1 MSEVKAVPISKSL
14 LTQLPP
20 QAEKQPETKVDSRDT
35 MIEELKQQVQ
45 QLEQTVAFLAT
56 FESNLLQSFDKE
68 IALLREG
75 ATVTQHDIQK
85 RSFRIIADS
94 LERVR
99 DRWVN
104 GSSFH
109 IDRKKM
115 AFVETKVSNE

>member
-20 QAEKQPETKVDSRDT
+20 QAEKQPETKVGSRDT

-75 ATVTQHDIQK
+75 ATVTQHDVQK

>member
-1 MSEVKAVPISKSL
+1 MSEVKVVPISKSL

-20 QAEKQPETKVDSRDT
+20 QAEDQPEVKEKSPNVV
-35 MIEELKQQVQ
+35 IEELRQQVQ

-56 FESNLLQSFDKE
+56 FESNLLDAFNKE

-75 ATVTQHDIQK
+75 VTITQHDIQK

-99 DRWVN
+99 DRWTN

-115 AFVETKVSNE
+115 AFVETKVPNE

>member
-20 QAEKQPETKVDSRDT
+20 QAEKQPEAKVDSRDT
-35 MIEELKQQVQ
+35 VIEELKQQVQ

-94 LERVR
+94 LERIR
-99 DRWVN
+99 GRWIN
-104 GSSFH
+104 GSTFR

-115 AFVETKVSNE
+115 AFIETKVPNE

>member
-75 ATVTQHDIQK
+75 ATVTQHDVQK

>member
-20 QAEKQPETKVDSRDT
+20 QVEKQPETKVDSRDT
-35 MIEELKQQVQ
+35 MIEELKQQLQ

-94 LERVR
+94 LERIR
-99 DRWVN
+99 DRWTN